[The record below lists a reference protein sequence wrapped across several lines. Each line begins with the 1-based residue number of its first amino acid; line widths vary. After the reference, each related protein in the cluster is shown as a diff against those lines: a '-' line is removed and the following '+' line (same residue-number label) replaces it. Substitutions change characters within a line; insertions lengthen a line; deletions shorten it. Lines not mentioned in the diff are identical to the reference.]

1 MDANEQV
8 LHLLLKNTK
17 VAENRVT
24 SAIREHFAEAIEL
37 FQEEKTVIL
46 VAWWRRTPTEFYRLA
61 SKQIPLQLETE
72 TEQATQTIIQIV
84 PDPYIE
90 PITDWIMPVI
100 S

>member
-46 VAWWRRTPTEFYRLA
+46 VAW
-61 SKQIPLQLETE
+61 
-72 TEQATQTIIQIV
+72 
-84 PDPYIE
+84 
-90 PITDWIMPVI
+90 
-100 S
+100 